1 MRLFPTQYA
10 AERVRVLSD
19 SALGFGVDAA
29 YDHLRRGGV
38 DLYEP
43 RSDRRPRTEQ
53 EEAKHAAT
61 VAAMLAAR
69 EDVERYIAT
78 LEDGAR
84 CAYDT
89 LVSEGKAAAS
99 VSRRDDIDEGQRA
112 WFRKD
117 AKRILA
123 RAREIAQAFKAEG
136 VAA

>member
-1 MRLFPTQYA
+1 MRLYA
-10 AERVRVLSD
+10 TAFALDRVRALSD
-19 SALGFGVDAA
+19 AAMGFGMDAA

-53 EEAKHAAT
+53 EEAKYAAT
-61 VAAMLAAR
+61 IAAMLAAR
-69 EDVERYIAT
+69 EDVERYIAS

-89 LVSEGKAAAS
+89 LVAEGKAAAS
-99 VSRRDDIDEGQRA
+99 LSRRADIDEVQRV

-117 AKRILA
+117 AKRILS
-123 RAREIAQAFKAEG
+123 RAREIAQAFKA
-136 VAA
+136 AA